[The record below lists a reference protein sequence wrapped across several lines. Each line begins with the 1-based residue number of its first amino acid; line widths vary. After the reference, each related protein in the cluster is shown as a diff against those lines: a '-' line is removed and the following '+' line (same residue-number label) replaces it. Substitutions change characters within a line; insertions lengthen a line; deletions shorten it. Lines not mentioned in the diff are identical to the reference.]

1 MGLVSGPITITP
13 DLNHNGSGGSFAYIA
28 KDAALAPSNT
38 AIVDIAVT
46 AVNDAPVCPDIAA
59 TITED
64 VSGSVSLPCSD
75 PDIGDTIAIEILILS
90 LTGVSGPFLGPVTGP
105 VPLNPDLNHNGS
117 GGSFTY
123 FATDIIGAV
132 SGTSTAS
139 IDVTAVNDAPVCP
152 DVTATITED
161 ISGSVSLA
169 CTDVDTGDSIEIEI
183 VALNLTGVSGPV
195 PGLVTAPVPLNPA
208 LNHEGSGGSFTY
220 QATDTSSAISNT
232 GTVAID
238 VTPVNDAPSAP
249 T

>member
-13 DLNHNGSGGSFAYIA
+13 DLHHNGSGGSFAYIA

-46 AVNDAPVCPDIAA
+46 AVNDAPVCP
-59 TITED
+59 
-64 VSGSVSLPCSD
+64 G
-75 PDIGDTIAIEILILS
+75 
-90 LTGVSGPFLGPVTGP
+90 
-105 VPLNPDLNHNGS
+105 
-117 GGSFTY
+117 
-123 FATDIIGAV
+123 
-132 SGTSTAS
+132 
-139 IDVTAVNDAPVCP
+139 
-152 DVTATITED
+152 VTATITED

-169 CTDVDTGDSIEIEI
+169 CTDINTVDSTEIEI

-238 VTPVNDAPSAP
+238 VTPVKDAPSA
-249 T
+249 TT